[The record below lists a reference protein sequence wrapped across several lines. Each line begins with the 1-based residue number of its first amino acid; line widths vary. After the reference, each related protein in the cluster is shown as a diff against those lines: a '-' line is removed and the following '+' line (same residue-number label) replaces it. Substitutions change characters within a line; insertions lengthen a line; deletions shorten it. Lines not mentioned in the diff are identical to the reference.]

1 MTQTARHPRRGDF
14 VDVTGHRVGEPA
26 RSGKILDVLGEEGH
40 RHYRVRWQDG
50 HESIVY
56 PGSDTIVRH
65 ARRTR

>member
-1 MTQTARHPRRGDF
+1 

-40 RHYRVRWQDG
+40 PHYRVRWQDG